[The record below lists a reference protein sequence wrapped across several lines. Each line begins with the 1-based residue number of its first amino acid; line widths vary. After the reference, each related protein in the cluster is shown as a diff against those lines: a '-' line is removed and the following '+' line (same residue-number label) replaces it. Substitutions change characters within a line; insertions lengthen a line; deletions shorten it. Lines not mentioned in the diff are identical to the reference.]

1 MVHTRAYQMS
11 PMERRLYFRWI
22 ESRTEKPRN
31 KSIRAMVVD
40 GALDDLI
47 PIAHISIL
55 ARPLRSNDRKKLGS
69 SHPLLVWGAPSSVRD
84 ELYQGDVI
92 KVRVCRSVFLG
103 ESEIYHNCVYQ
114 RTLRMHGW
122 EPSTRINLN
131 PRNAAYRMSLSLS

>member
-1 MVHTRAYQMS
+1 M
-11 PMERRLYFRWI
+11 YFHWI
-22 ESRTEKPRN
+22 ESKTEKPRD

-47 PIAHISIL
+47 PVAHMSIL
-55 ARPLRSNDRKKLGS
+55 TRPLHPKDRKKLGS
-69 SHPLLVWGAPSSVRD
+69 SHPLVVWGAPSSVRD

-92 KVRVCRSVFLG
+92 KVRVCRSVLVG

-114 RTLRMHGW
+114 KTLRTHHW

-131 PRNAAYRMSLSLS
+131 PQNAAYRMSPSLS